1 MLRKAVAVFTL
12 VAFVGFSASC
22 TVYKVKQER
31 IETVARKV
39 GKARILAFQTK
50 ARDYF
55 EFRQDRPATISGGAL
70 VGEYLKTVEFKQEDI
85 ERRAPATTGGA
96 GEILTKNGER
106 YPIRTARP
114 AGDRL
119 VCQAYLPV
127 SIPLSEIQ
135 FAWIKSVNTG
145 ATILQTA
152 AVVALF
158 AIILALYALAP
169 DYFDE
174 PDVFAMDEDTPEPPP
189 VYLNFWENY
198 FVDAELHGPTA
209 GQGFTMTEWTVADNV
224 TTLGGKTRLLLKNEL
239 DEPKATDELR
249 IVVVDHPPGM
259 NVVPDL
265 SGGMHTVPGVA
276 APRKARNGRGGDILP
291 LVAAKDG
298 RFWMTSDEEKNPRKK
313 EDLRDELIFEF
324 PKPRGA
330 KKAKLVVN
338 ATNTAWASNFAS
350 SFISVPGTGSFERP
364 PKANMPDFSGG
375 RARDWFREDEFYR
388 LRVWV
393 ETKNGWQTRQMIYGG
408 GPFVPRDIVY
418 VMNIKDCPGSTLK
431 VKIMPPVGFW
441 KIDRVAVDYSKDITS
456 PPLEFMAEAAA
467 VPGLAAGDVLAALA
481 REDGQCLML
490 PNRGDAAEITFTTP
504 QLSPGKER
512 SIILKT
518 ACRYEIRPDIGG
530 TGR

>member
-12 VAFVGFSASC
+12 LAFVVFSASC

-31 IETVARKV
+31 IETVAKKG
-39 GKARILAFQTK
+39 GKDRSLAFQTK

-85 ERRAPATTGGA
+85 ARQTPAAAGGA
-96 GEILTKNGER
+96 GEILTKDGER
-106 YPIRTARP
+106 YTVRTAHP

-135 FAWIKSVNTG
+135 SAWVKSVNTG

-152 AVVALF
+152 AFVALF
-158 AIILALYALAP
+158 VVVIALYVMSP
-169 DYFDE
+169 DLSDE
-174 PDVFAMDEDTPEPPP
+174 TDIFAMDVDAPEPPP

-209 GQGFTMTEWTVADNV
+209 GQGFTMTEWTAAESV
-224 TTLGGKTRLLLKNEL
+224 TPVDGKTKILLKNEL

-249 IVVVDHPPGM
+249 IIVVDHPPGM
-259 NVVPDL
+259 KVVPDL
-265 SGGMHTVPGVA
+265 SGAMHTVPAAA
-276 APRKARNGRGGDILP
+276 APRRARDRHGRDILP
-291 LVAAKDG
+291 LVSAKDG
-298 RFWMTSDEEKNPRKK
+298 RSWMTSDEEKNPRKK

-324 PKPRGA
+324 PKPPGA
-330 KKAKLVVN
+330 KKVKLLVN

-350 SFISVPGTGSFERP
+350 SFIGIPGTGSFERP
-364 PKANMPDFSGG
+364 PKADMPALAGG

-408 GPFVPRDIVY
+408 GPFVPRDMIY
-418 VMNIKDCPGSTLK
+418 VLNIKDVPGSTLK
-431 VKIMPPVGFW
+431 VKLMPPAGFW
-441 KIDRVAVDYSKDITS
+441 MIDRIAVDYSKDS
-456 PPLEFMAEAAA
+456 ASAPVEFMAEEA
-467 VPGLAAGDVLAALA
+467 VAPDLAAGDVLAALA
-481 REDGQCLML
+481 REDGRCLML
-490 PNRGDAAEITFTTP
+490 PSRGDAAEITFTAP
-504 QLSPGKER
+504 PLPAGKER

-518 ACRYEIRPDIGG
+518 ACRYEIRPGLISGD
-530 TGR
+530 